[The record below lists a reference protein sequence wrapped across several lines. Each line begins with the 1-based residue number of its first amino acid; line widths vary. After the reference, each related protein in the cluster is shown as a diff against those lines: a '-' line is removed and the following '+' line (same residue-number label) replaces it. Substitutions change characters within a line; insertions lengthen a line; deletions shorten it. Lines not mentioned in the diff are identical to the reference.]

1 MAKSKN
7 IDDYIFLFI
16 GGKPFTLKDLGPAA
30 DMRFDK
36 AFQDIIDRGLLGAE
50 LVGKPWHEVIKSSG
64 LKMETLPTEEEV
76 LEYSLFQKYDAEL
89 VRCKELNVRGELTQA
104 DKDNLEK
111 LRNDWKMAEKLS
123 RL

>member
-1 MAKSKN
+1 MAKKN

-16 GGKPFTLKDLGPAA
+16 GDKPFTLKDLGPAA

-64 LKMETLPTEEEV
+64 LRMDMLPQEEDV
-76 LEYSLFQKYDAEL
+76 LQYTLFQKYDTAL
-89 VRCKELNVRGELTQA
+89 LACKELNARGELTQA
-104 DKDNLEK
+104 HKDELEQ
-111 LRNDWKMAEKLS
+111 LRKDWQTAEKLA